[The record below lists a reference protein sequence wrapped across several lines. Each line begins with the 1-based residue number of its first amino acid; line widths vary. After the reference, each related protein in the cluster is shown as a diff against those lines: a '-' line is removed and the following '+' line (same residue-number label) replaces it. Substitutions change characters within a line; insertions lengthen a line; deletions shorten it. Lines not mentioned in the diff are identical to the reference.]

1 MAPDRKEDQDDD
13 YPDVLPEDTRLFRV
27 KEAGW
32 YIFDEDHIALLGPL
46 DSREECEKV
55 IRQPAA
61 A

>member
-1 MAPDRKEDQDDD
+1 LVMRHFVVGP
-13 YPDVLPEDTRLFRV
+13 VLPEDTRLFRV

-32 YIFDEDHIALLGPL
+32 YIFDEDHIALIGPL